1 MKSEERVYIIQVVF
15 LITNTLRPLHRI
27 LSVSLCPG
35 VGTDCYSRTP
45 TPNSDWWQM
54 GNNLTQTLNSSSCQQ
69 ELHLFVRGGNWNSH
83 LALFEALS
91 IPLVLTMD
99 LKDVLSFSGKS
110 YLEYHFSSRRQKIE
124 ERAGGEGEK
133 EDSQPGNKYR
143 WENKE

>member
-1 MKSEERVYIIQVVF
+1 M
-15 LITNTLRPLHRI
+15 
-27 LSVSLCPG
+27 
-35 VGTDCYSRTP
+35 
-45 TPNSDWWQM
+45 
-54 GNNLTQTLNSSSCQQ
+54 
-69 ELHLFVRGGNWNSH
+69 FVRGSDWNSH